1 MRLLV
6 ASSNSKKLKELKEL
20 LADLGLELIS
30 LAEMLHVVEV
40 EEDGSSFQENAEK
53 KALGYAKQT
62 GCLTLADDSGLTV
75 DYLKGDPGI
84 HSARFSG
91 SEKNDYFGTS
101 CFVWASFQYLFFC
114 RLFNCSVDCSS
125 WNWLFSTESGKEEFK
140 RTL

>member
-40 EEDGSSFQENAEK
+40 EEDGSSFRENAEK

-62 GCLTLADDSGLTV
+62 GCLTLADDSGLIV
-75 DYLKGDPGI
+75 DYQKGILEFILPGFQVLKKMTLKTVK
-84 HSARFSG
+84 RF
-91 SEKNDYFGTS
+91 
-101 CFVWASFQYLFFC
+101 
-114 RLFNCSVDCSS
+114 
-125 WNWLFSTESGKEEFK
+125 
-140 RTL
+140 